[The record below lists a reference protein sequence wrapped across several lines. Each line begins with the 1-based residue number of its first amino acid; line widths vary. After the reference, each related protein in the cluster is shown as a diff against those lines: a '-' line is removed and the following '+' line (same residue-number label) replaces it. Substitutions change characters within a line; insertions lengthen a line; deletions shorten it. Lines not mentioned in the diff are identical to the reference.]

1 MISVDR
7 KPVEHQFRMAVD
19 QLIVGHPKRILRAGH
34 SVEVVRITG
43 CYHELQVNLFGQVTH
58 QLGNRLL
65 FVISVSPQ
73 VAHQIEVEIVFRDIR
88 NIERSVAGQ

>member
-1 MISVDR
+1 
-7 KPVEHQFRMAVD
+7 MAVD
-19 QLIVGHPKRILRAGH
+19 QLVVGHPKRILRAGH

-43 CYHELQVNLFGQVTH
+43 CYDEFQVNLLGQVTH

-88 NIERSVAGQ
+88 DIERSVAGQ